1 MSPGG
6 YTAEVTSLS
15 PIATEK
21 HINDFFALCG
31 KIDHVEIVR
40 AGEHGGTAYV
50 TFRSSHALETAVLLS
65 DLLTKQTSGKGHESG
80 ATILDQR
87 VCITRWGHYEDECD
101 YWNPSAWKPQEASES
116 AGHAQGR
123 QYIPSA
129 GEAVTIAQDVVKLML
144 SKGYVLGKDALGKA
158 KAFDESY
165 QLSATAAAK
174 VAVLSERAGLT
185 NKVFAGVE
193 AVRSVD
199 QKLHILESTKSAV
212 SATGKTAFA
221 AANAVVGSSYF
232 SKGALWVSGVLGK
245 AAKAASDLGSQGIN
259 K

>member
-21 HINDFFALCG
+21 DINDFFALCG

-40 AGEHGGTAYV
+40 AGEHGSTAYV

-65 DLLTKQTSGKGHESG
+65 G

-87 VCITRWGHYEDECD
+87 VCVTRWGHYEDECD

-116 AGHAQGR
+116 AGHAQGH

-199 QKLHILESTKSAV
+199 QKLHILESTKLAV

-232 SKGALWVSGVLGK
+232 SKSALWVSGFLSK
-245 AAKAASDLGSQGIN
+245 ASKAASDLGSQGIN